1 MLRCSS
7 HLWLTSSFKPL
18 VSLFAWLR
26 ISWETN
32 TELGIFNITWWRCP
46 YSSVLIC
53 VCVCVCPH
61 IHPQHSLFN
70 GSWRGEHLFIHH
82 VSQLLCQHISPFRT
96 QILNMNHTVT
106 AHVTE
111 NWAKAFVT
119 GKRNVSNLSQSEDA
133 LDGVAHRG
141 RIGSL

>member
-1 MLRCSS
+1 M
-7 HLWLTSSFKPL
+7 
-18 VSLFAWLR
+18 
-26 ISWETN
+26 
-32 TELGIFNITWWRCP
+32 
-46 YSSVLIC
+46 
-53 VCVCVCPH
+53 CVCPH

-82 VSQLLCQHISPFRT
+82 VSQLLSQHISPFRT

-119 GKRNVSNLSQSEDA
+119 GQRNVSNLSQSEDA